1 MEDQPIFNE
10 KDLWVLNE
18 VKTSLETAQHK
29 LEECNDHYLA
39 RTIILDQFYLDVQA
53 LLSRVE
59 NLQAYA
65 SKNKIINHFNEDWL
79 DKRDMREL
87 KGDRR

>member
-18 VKTSLETAQHK
+18 VKTCLEKAQQK

-39 RTIILDQFYLDVQA
+39 RTVILDQFYLDIQA
-53 LLSRVE
+53 FLIRVE
-59 NLQAYA
+59 NMQEYA
-65 SKNKIINHFNEDWL
+65 KKNKYVHHFNDEWL

-87 KGDRR
+87 KGE